1 MEPEFASM
9 ASNRKQVL
17 EEDAYV
23 EALDAI
29 IERDFFPDLPK
40 LKYQTMWLDALAT
53 KNAALIAQV
62 RQYIANDQQKRPQTK
77 TSSRSQQSL
86 TGGSKRKRADDEG
99 ASAWDVPTP
108 PRTSSDIDEPT
119 EDDATVDDAGEAPSK
134 ATATMTLNHFLATHT
149 SEDNAAFE
157 ELQEK
162 AVAEHKKKY
171 HWAFDDDHANTR
183 LLLLPDGTKMTQER
197 RLLMDKACDTKLA
210 LEDAR
215 PVAPDTWTFRARNQL
230 LFPPDLETSRAI
242 CKLEATTTGDVLL
255 LENGTPPAPD
265 RALTKSLRTGAVA
278 KKPME
283 TVYANSRFSSAFL
296 ASQELP
302 PDIAPAAPLD
312 LVEMTPLI
320 VPGDGNGS
328 PLMTWGDIAATP
340 MILPSET
347 PARTWC
353 SPRAERALIHAPV
366 DRPVF
371 EIKDKSKREKLA
383 LAMDAKNK
391 QRMKAKKTPT
401 PFRSTPGRGKAT
413 PTPLLSVFRAGAFSE
428 LRASYATPL
437 RSSSKNNPPK
447 K

>member
-62 RQYIANDQQKRPQTK
+62 RQYIANDQQKRPQTR
-77 TSSRSQQSL
+77 TSSRSQQAH
-86 TGGSKRKRADDEG
+86 TGGGKRKRADDE
-99 ASAWDVPTP
+99 ATSSWDVPTP
-108 PRTSSDIDEPT
+108 PRVSSDVDEPN
-119 EDDATVDDAGEAPSK
+119 EDDATIDDAGEAPS
-134 ATATMTLNHFLATHT
+134 TATMTLNHFLATHT

-171 HWAFDDDHANTR
+171 HWAFDDDHATTR
-183 LLLLPDGTKMTQER
+183 LLLLPDGTRMTKEQ

-215 PVAPDTWTFRARNQL
+215 PAAPDTWTFRARNQL
-230 LFPPDLETSRAI
+230 LFPPDLATSRAI
-242 CKLEATTTGDVLL
+242 CKLEATAPGDVLL
-255 LENGTPPAPD
+255 LENGPAPQNG
-265 RALTKSLRTGAVA
+265 ALTKSLRTGAVA

-283 TVYANSRFSSAFL
+283 TVYANSRFSTAFL
-296 ASQELP
+296 ATQDLA
-302 PDIAPAAPLD
+302 PDVAPDAPLD

-320 VPGDGNGS
+320 VPGDQNGS

-347 PARTWC
+347 PA
-353 SPRAERALIHAPV
+353 H
-366 DRPVF
+366 RPVF

-413 PTPLLSVFRAGAFSE
+413 PTPLGSVFRAGAFSE

-437 RSSSKNNPPK
+437 RSSGKSKPPK

>member
-1 MEPEFASM
+1 M

-77 TSSRSQQSL
+77 TSSRSQLEGL
-86 TGGSKRKRADDEG
+86 TGSSKRKRADDEG

-108 PRTSSDIDEPT
+108 PRTSSDIEEPT
-119 EDDATVDDAGEAPSK
+119 EDDATVGDAGEAPSK

-171 HWAFDDDHANTR
+171 HWAFDDDHATTR

-210 LEDAR
+210 LEDSR

-255 LENGTPPAPD
+255 LENGTLPAPD

-320 VPGDGNGS
+320 VPGDGNES

-347 PARTWC
+347 PA
-353 SPRAERALIHAPV
+353 H
-366 DRPVF
+366 RPVF

-437 RSSSKNNPPK
+437 RSSSKSNPPK